1 MQYGQLAYEFGNK
14 IPLKIC
20 KSSNGFYIGTLDE
33 GLPFT
38 RESVEYWKTKEEAEQ
53 ALASNNWTQRESL

>member
-20 KSSNGFYIGTLDE
+20 KSNAGFYLGTKDE
-33 GLPFT
+33 GEPFT
-38 RESVEYWKTKEEAEQ
+38 RESIEYWKTKEEAEQ